1 MTETFI
7 DWTRRPTRKEKE
19 QLQRRLARLEVPGL
33 PEHLDGINARMR
45 TYERPVGKL
54 RTDGLRLRKEFVY
67 LTDPI
72 DGDGSDRK
80 APPREL
86 RPPATR
92 ISSSLGSALRLELT
106 VLALLQMRRRP
117 GSRARLAGLG
127 IPIAGDSQHTGWA
140 DLVAALPTDSNVG
153 GIFHTSRDKRAR
165 TVRKALERLEAVGLV
180 DVPAD
185 RGARNRFEDF
195 APLHEAGAD
204 AHGELEEYTIP
215 GERESGVFA
224 MPQGFILNG
233 WLHVLEDSEITVLLM
248 AACRAG
254 AFFDQGG
261 WAFPG
266 EVRLRHYGIH
276 RDPYAAARK
285 TLEWFGLLDVEEIMR
300 HSDGRAEHDV
310 RRAHRIAIRREGFE
324 EPALHAIQET
334 IQRQLSRRA

>member
-1 MTETFI
+1 MTERLI
-7 DWTRRPTRKEKE
+7 DWTRRPTGKEAE
-19 QLQRRLARLEVPGL
+19 QLERRLARLQVPGL
-33 PEHLDGINARMR
+33 PAHLDGLNAKLQG
-45 TYERPVGKL
+45 YERSGGRL
-54 RTDGLRLRKEFVY
+54 RADGLRLREPFVY
-67 LTDPI
+67 LRDPI
-72 DGDGSDRK
+72 DGDSSDRK

-106 VLALLQMRRRP
+106 VLALLQLHRRP
-117 GSRARLAGLG
+117 GARAHLAELE

-153 GIFHTSRDKRAR
+153 GIFHNSRDKRAR

-180 DVPAD
+180 DVPAA
-185 RGARNRFEDF
+185 RGARNRFEGF
-195 APLHEAGAD
+195 VPLQEAGVE
-204 AHGELEEYTIP
+204 AHGEREEYTIP
-215 GERESGVFA
+215 NRNFPRVFA
-224 MPQGFILNG
+224 MPPGFILNG

-248 AACRAG
+248 AACGTG
-254 AFFDQGG
+254 AFVDNGR

-285 TLEWFGLLDVEEIMR
+285 TLEWFDLLDVEEVNR
-300 HSDGRAEHDV
+300 HDDGRAEHDV
-310 RRAHRIAIRREGFE
+310 RHVHRIAIRTDGFDK
-324 EPALHAIQET
+324 PALPAIQET